1 MRETLN
7 RFKPTCEIICWT
19 AGHPEYANKVMDYID
34 PDRSIF
40 DMRLFRDQCYVTSKG
55 LYIKDL
61 RMINRELD
69 RCILVDNYLYS
80 FGFQIENGIMIL
92 PFQGETDDT
101 ELLTLGEYLEN
112 LMKQG
117 NFREFNSR
125 HFRYKELAKLKNMQ
139 DAKKVLLGKN

>member
-61 RMINRELD
+61 RMINRDLD

-80 FGFQIENGIMIL
+80 FGFQIENGIMIVGIDARTVIGDL
-92 PFQGETDDT
+92 EAHECTVVVRTQFDHASLGVVVFDRVLDEVAQDHIEGLRQG
-101 ELLTLGEYLEN
+101 L
-112 LMKQG
+112 
-117 NFREFNSR
+117 
-125 HFRYKELAKLKNMQ
+125 
-139 DAKKVLLGKN
+139 